1 MEASR
6 DQGQGYPA
14 YRSLWVWLLLGW
26 VVAYVDRTI
35 TGPVISYMIDND
47 LAFVAQA
54 VNPYALGGLIGSMF
68 FAGYILTQFPGGYLG
83 DRFGHRTI
91 IIVSLFWAGVATLL
105 SGLMTGLIVFV
116 AFRVITGLGEG
127 TFYSNDRTVI
137 TQQTPFEKRGLG
149 MGIAIAGLPIG
160 LTLALIFT
168 VPMIGL
174 GESVLGAGNG
184 WRMPF
189 FISGVVTLAVGFGV
203 VRFFRGQRGEHEFR
217 PAFLPALRSL
227 GKYSV
232 VFLAV
237 IMAIFL
243 AADWASLP
251 EWAVAVFITLV
262 AMSLVGFAFGRK
274 GEEVGPV
281 LYDRNLIL
289 IYISAIAILW
299 NLWFFG
305 FWSVS
310 IVSQAAGQGSLLY
323 AGLTAAFNTG
333 AGILGFP
340 AGGWLADYAKRK
352 GWGRKW
358 MLVSFSVI
366 TGLLT
371 VAFGLYIINGGS
383 SLFVMGFLLFIQAA
397 FFFALQPVSQA
408 LTADLVNNPA
418 LLGAAFGMWNLIG
431 EIGAVLS
438 PAISGVLRGATGSWN
453 TAVMLDAG
461 ILLASAVVLLF
472 VRESRAASA
481 EESSEIEA
489 KS

>member
-189 FISGVVTLAVGFGV
+189 FISGVITLVVGFGV
-203 VRFFRGQRGEHEFR
+203 LRFFRGQRGEHEFR
-217 PAFLPALRSL
+217 PAFLPSLRSL
-227 GKYSV
+227 GKYSL
-232 VFLAV
+232 VFLVV

-243 AADWASLP
+243 AADWVSLP
-251 EWAVAVFITLV
+251 EWAVAVLITLV
-262 AMSLVGFAFGRK
+262 AISLVGFAFGRK

-299 NLWFFG
+299 NLWFFS

-310 IVSQAAGQGSLLY
+310 IVSQAAPQASFLH
-323 AGLTAAFNTG
+323 AALTAALNAG

-340 AGGWLADYAKRK
+340 LGGWIADYAKRK
-352 GWGRKW
+352 GWGRKV
-358 MLVSFSVI
+358 MLIPLTVAE
-366 TGLLT
+366 GLLT
-371 VAFGLYIINGGS
+371 VAFCLYLIYGGQALS
-383 SLFVMGFLLFIQAA
+383 VMGILLFFQAI
-397 FFFALQPVSQA
+397 FFFALQPISQA
-408 LTADLVNNPA
+408 LTADLVPSA
-418 LLGAAFGMWNLIG
+418 AFLGAAFGMWNLIG
-431 EIGAVLS
+431 EMGAVLS
-438 PAISGVLRGATGSWN
+438 PGISGALRDATGSWN

-461 ILLASAVVLLF
+461 VILASAVVLLF
-472 VRESRAASA
+472 VKESRAATA
-481 EESSEIEA
+481 GQHSEVQETT
-489 KS
+489 

>member
-91 IIVSLFWAGVATLL
+91 IIISIFWAGIATLL

-127 TFYSNDRTVI
+127 TFYSNDRGVI

-174 GESVLGAGNG
+174 G
-184 WRMPF
+184 
-189 FISGVVTLAVGFGV
+189 I

-217 PAFLPALRSL
+217 PALLPALRSL

-232 VFLAV
+232 IFLAV

-243 AADWASLP
+243 GADWVSLP

-358 MLVSFSVI
+358 MLVSFSLI
-366 TGLLT
+366 AGLLT
-371 VAFGLYIINGGS
+371 VVFGLYIINGGS

-397 FFFALQPVSQA
+397 FF
-408 LTADLVNNPA
+408 
-418 LLGAAFGMWNLIG
+418 
-431 EIGAVLS
+431 
-438 PAISGVLRGATGSWN
+438 
-453 TAVMLDAG
+453 
-461 ILLASAVVLLF
+461 
-472 VRESRAASA
+472 
-481 EESSEIEA
+481 
-489 KS
+489 

>member
-1 MEASR
+1 METNS
-6 DQGQGYPA
+6 GSGPA
-14 YRSLWVWLLLGW
+14 YRSLWIWLLLGW
-26 VVAYVDRTI
+26 VAAYVDRTI
-35 TGPVISYMIDND
+35 TGPVVSYMIDKN
-47 LAFVAQA
+47 LAFVGEAA
-54 VNPYALGGLIGSMF
+54 NPYALGGLIGSMF

-91 IIVSLFWAGVATLL
+91 IVISIFWAGIATLL

-149 MGIAIAGLPIG
+149 MGVAIAGLPIG
-160 LTLALIFT
+160 LTIALIAT

-174 GESVLGAGNG
+174 GDSVLGTGNG

-189 FISGVVTLAVGFGV
+189 FLSGALTLIIGFGIT
-203 VRFFRGQRGEHEFR
+203 RFFRGQRGEHEFR
-217 PAFLPALRSL
+217 PAFLPALRGL

-237 IMAIFL
+237 VMAIFL
-243 AADWASLP
+243 AADWVSLP
-251 EWAVAVFITLV
+251 EWGVAVLITL
-262 AMSLVGFAFGRK
+262 AALALVGFTFGRR
-274 GEEVGPV
+274 GRELGPV
-281 LYDRNLIL
+281 LYDRDLIL

-310 IVSQAAGQGSLLY
+310 IVSQAAGQGSLLH

-340 AGGWLADYAKRK
+340 AGGWLGDYAKRR

-358 MLVSFSVI
+358 LLVAFSLFA
-366 TGLLT
+366 GLST
-371 VAFGLYIINGGS
+371 VVFGLYLINGGS
-383 SLFVMGFLLFIQAA
+383 SLFVMGILLFIQAT
-397 FFFALQPVSQA
+397 FFFALQPISQA

-418 LLGAAFGMWNLIG
+418 LLGAAFGMWNLVG

-438 PAISGVLRGATGSWN
+438 PAISGVLRGETGDWN

-461 ILLASAVVLLF
+461 ILLASAVILVF
-472 VRESRAASA
+472 VRESRVASA
-481 EESSEIEA
+481 EEPAEVVGQKEG
-489 KS
+489 

>member
-1 MEASR
+1 
-6 DQGQGYPA
+6 
-14 YRSLWVWLLLGW
+14 
-26 VVAYVDRTI
+26 
-35 TGPVISYMIDND
+35 
-47 LAFVAQA
+47 
-54 VNPYALGGLIGSMF
+54 
-68 FAGYILTQFPGGYLG
+68 
-83 DRFGHRTI
+83 
-91 IIVSLFWAGVATLL
+91 
-105 SGLMTGLIVFV
+105 
-116 AFRVITGLGEG
+116 
-127 TFYSNDRTVI
+127 
-137 TQQTPFEKRGLG
+137 
-149 MGIAIAGLPIG
+149 
-160 LTLALIFT
+160 
-168 VPMIGL
+168 
-174 GESVLGAGNG
+174 
-184 WRMPF
+184 MPF
-189 FISGVVTLAVGFGV
+189 FISGAVTLVVGFGV
-203 VRFFRGQRGEHEFR
+203 LRFFRGQRGEHEFR
-217 PAFLPALRSL
+217 PAFLPALSSL

-274 GEEVGPV
+274 GGEVGPV

-371 VAFGLYIINGGS
+371 VAFGLYIMNGGS